1 MLTVLHS
8 TRAILATAALAG
20 LLLVRVAADVPAPAT
35 VTIFHFNDVYEIDAV
50 EGGRAGGLSRAAT
63 VLARLKRGAT
73 PVVSTLGGDFLSPS
87 AIGTAQ
93 VDGQP
98 LAGRQM
104 VAMLNAVGLDWATF
118 GNHEFDVAESAFH
131 QRIAESR
138 FKYVSSN
145 VVDAA
150 GKPFD
155 ATPQSAVVSVR
166 SNGRPIRLGL
176 IGLTIDANRKPWV
189 QYLPPIDSAKTQVA
203 ALRGKVDAIVA
214 LTHLALPT
222 DQALVEA
229 VPEIDV
235 VLGGHE
241 HENWMIRRGPLFAP
255 IVKADANVRSVA
267 IVALN
272 FGKPGARPSV
282 SSRLEVL
289 DSHVAQ
295 DKRVEAEAQKW
306 IAQAFDAFKSQGFVP
321 EAPVVTI
328 TEPLDGRE
336 STIRN
341 RSNELTAILVG
352 KPRPRGEAGRR
363 RHPERR
369 IDSHRRRVAGRAD
382 SGLRHHPVAAIRREG
397 TQSNVRR
404 RAPDVRAQHR
414 RDQPGH
420 GRIPAPFVERDA
432 RGRRLAGGREADR
445 AGRAL
450 CRRAARVSV
459 DRSRGQSG
467 LSRRARI
474 RRCTTCRS
482 FATSGL
488 RSSTN
493 CERGTGRRKAR
504 AVQASSVIAFS
515 G

>member
-35 VTIFHFNDVYEIDAV
+35 VTILHFNDVYEIDAV
-50 EGGRAGGLSRAAT
+50 EGGRSGGLSRVAT

-93 VDGQP
+93 VGGQP

-118 GNHEFDVAESAFH
+118 GNHEFDVAEAAFH

-145 VVDAA
+145 VVDTA

-155 ATPQSAVVSVR
+155 GTPQSAVVSVR

-214 LTHLALPT
+214 LTHLAIT
-222 DQALVEA
+222 GDQALVEA

-255 IVKADANVRSVA
+255 IIKADANVRSVA
-267 IVALN
+267 IVSLD
-272 FGKPGARPSV
+272 FGKPGARPAV

-289 DSHVAQ
+289 DTRVAQ

-321 EAPVVTI
+321 EAPLVTI
-328 TEPLDGRE
+328 PEPLDGRE

-341 RSNELTAILVG
+341 RSNELTAILVASLVREVKQADVGILNGGSIRIDDELPAGPIRVYDTIRLLPFGGKVVRATFDGALLTSVLEIGVTNQGTGGFLHHSSNVTRQAGAWLVDG
-352 KPRPRGEAGRR
+352 KP
-363 RHPERR
+363 
-369 IDSHRRRVAGRAD
+369 I
-382 SGLRHHPVAAIRREG
+382 
-397 TQSNVRR
+397 
-404 RAPDVRAQHR
+404 
-414 RDQPGH
+414 QP
-420 GRIPAPFVERDA
+420 
-432 RGRRLAGGREADR
+432 
-445 AGRAL
+445 
-450 CRRAARVSV
+450 AARYAVALPEFLLT
-459 DRSRGQSG
+459 G
-467 LSRRARI
+467 LEANLGFLTRTNPQVHDVQEFRDIRFALFDELRARYGPPKV
-474 RRCTTCRS
+474 R
-482 FATSGL
+482 L
-488 RSSTN
+488 PL
-493 CERGTGRRKAR
+493 
-504 AVQASSVIAFS
+504 
-515 G
+515 